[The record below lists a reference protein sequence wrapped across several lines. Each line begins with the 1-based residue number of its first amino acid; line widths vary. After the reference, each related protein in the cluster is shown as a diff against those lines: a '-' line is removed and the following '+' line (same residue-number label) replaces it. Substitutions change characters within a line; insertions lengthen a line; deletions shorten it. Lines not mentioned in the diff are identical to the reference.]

1 MVLNSACDNASAP
14 VQMVRCLS
22 LPMATAPSLLNAN
35 RHLCICSCARHQVR
49 LVVAVHF
56 RVGVLKQQ
64 LGNHAGARDALH
76 AIEVSRMLLGRF
88 SVGQQMFRIVRED
101 GTLIPVVE
109 QVSMRS
115 LSDNLNIT
123 GNLNATASTSA
134 SAAPEPFS
142 AAAQPHPPL
151 AASSIYSSASS
162 GLSSLMPKL
171 HVPEPDLTDPTDSLR
186 DVTQALG
193 AQGSM
198 RGQLAAKSVLDGT
211 RDMWQGEFAPGR
223 GRLQLPDVELEVD
236 AGDKWTLFKNS
247 KQHISATGMYAAWQP
262 QGSHAAKSPKQRLNF
277 ARPSQEWSSQPRLN
291 IAPADS
297 VFVPRSSRTA
307 AARVPGSYANSPNAR
322 RVANGS
328 FRPSWFDDNVAIPD
342 MQAVAVD
349 FLGRDGGS
357 SVAAVASVRLADPDT
372 VLSAT
377 AAFSHHRDVAR
388 EEGFERSVAPL
399 WSEHQASPIVDMLHQ
414 YLQQQSE
421 VS

>member
-1 MVLNSACDNASAP
+1 
-14 VQMVRCLS
+14 
-22 LPMATAPSLLNAN
+22 
-35 RHLCICSCARHQVR
+35 VR

-64 LGNHAGARDALH
+64 LGNPAGARDALH

-123 GNLNATASTSA
+123 GNLNATASAPA

-142 AAAQPHPPL
+142 AAAQRHPQL

-162 GLSSLMPKL
+162 GMSSLMPKL
-171 HVPEPDLTDPTDSLR
+171 HVPEPDLTDPTHSLR

-198 RGQLAAKSVLDGT
+198 RGQLAPTSVLDGT

-223 GRLQLPDVELEVD
+223 GRLQLPDVEVDVD

-262 QGSHAAKSPKQRLNF
+262 QGSQAAKSPKQRLNL
-277 ARPSQEWSSQPRLN
+277 ARPTQEWSHQPHLN

-297 VFVPRSSRTA
+297 AFVPRSSRAA

-322 RVANGS
+322 RVASGS
-328 FRPSWFDDNVAIPD
+328 ARASYVDDDAAIAD
-342 MQAVAVD
+342 VQALPVD

-357 SVAAVASVRLADPDT
+357 SVAAVSSVRLADPDT
-372 VLSAT
+372 LLSAT
-377 AAFSHHRDVAR
+377 DHHRDGAR
-388 EEGFERSVAPL
+388 EVGFERSVAPL
-399 WSEHQASPIVDMLHQ
+399 WSEHQASPIVDMLHH

-421 VS
+421 VGGA